1 MKPND
6 GKPRIFARQQAGPW
20 IADALCRG
28 TDPEPFYPP
37 RGDDA
42 AVDAAKAVCAA
53 CPVRVECLDHAID
66 TNEHL
71 GVWGGESANER
82 RKIGRARRKARRL
95 ARIEAAA

>member
-1 MKPND
+1 MPT
-6 GKPRIFARQQAGPW
+6 GPRIFARQQTGEW
-20 IADALCRG
+20 LADALCRG
-28 TDPEPFYPP
+28 TGPDPFYPP

-42 AVDAAKAVCAA
+42 AVDAAKAVCAG
-53 CPVRVECLDHAID
+53 CPVRTECLEHAIA

-71 GVWGGESANER
+71 GVWGGASANER